1 MIRACLLIGS
11 LALALS
17 ACGDEP
23 DPAQYG
29 PKPELPKPQRGLLPN
44 MTIPRPESWGN
55 DLPKVPQG
63 YKISGHRHRLADTAS
78 DLDPT
83 QW

>member
-11 LALALS
+11 LAVALS

-63 YKISGHRHRLADTAS
+63 YKI
-78 DLDPT
+78 
-83 QW
+83 